1 MSGKQKRAAPDAP
14 RSQKSRAAPGEKIGH
29 EDHGLNITTA
39 FCVDVELLL
48 SDFCQDKLAG

>member
-14 RSQKSRAAPGEKIGH
+14 RSQKSCAAPGEKIGH